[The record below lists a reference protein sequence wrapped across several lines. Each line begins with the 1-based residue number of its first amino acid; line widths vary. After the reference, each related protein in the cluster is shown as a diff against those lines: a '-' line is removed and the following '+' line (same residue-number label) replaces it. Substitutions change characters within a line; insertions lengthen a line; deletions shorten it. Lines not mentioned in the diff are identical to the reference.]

1 MVMKEKG
8 DRIMTSDEKKQI
20 LFITSDYIPLFRV
33 KDGEN
38 IVITHTDGTT
48 LIRQCSFIDEYHVKV
63 GNLTYHICQFAEQIE
78 KCGAVINPE
87 IPPRLP
93 DKCFAQLPSTG
104 EVIVVNKNENGY
116 NPAPSYTTGSRE
128 KNYRIVAHENDR
140 LGVSVR
146 EAAAM
151 LGGSVFGWD
160 KLAADP
166 LNYDC
171 YGKPDKKAVA
181 QHYHEEDDRER

>member
-1 MVMKEKG
+1 
-8 DRIMTSDEKKQI
+8 MTEDIKDI
-20 LFITSDYIPLFRV
+20 LFITSDYIPLFRI

-48 LIRQCSFIDEYHVKV
+48 LVRQCTYLDEYHTKI
-63 GNLTYHICQFAEQIE
+63 GNNTYHICQFAEQIE

-87 IPPRLP
+87 RLPHLP

-104 EVIVVNKNENGY
+104 EVIIVNKNEMGY
-116 NPAPSYTTGSRE
+116 IPAPTYTTGNRE
-128 KNYRIVAHENDR
+128 KNARVVAHENDR

-181 QHYHEEDDRER
+181 QHYREEDDRER